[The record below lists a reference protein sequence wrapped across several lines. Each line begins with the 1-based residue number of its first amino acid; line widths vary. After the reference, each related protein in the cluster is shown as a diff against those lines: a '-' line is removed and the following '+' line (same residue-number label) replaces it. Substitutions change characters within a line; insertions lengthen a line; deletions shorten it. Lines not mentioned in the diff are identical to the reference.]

1 MKLNL
6 RDLQAL
12 LQENG
17 ILINFAGRFTQEIIE
32 ELGDAV
38 KRYLE
43 TENTPQSDTHNVFA
57 VFIEQTQ
64 NIKNYG
70 RAKESTPL
78 GERIAASGI
87 VAIGK
92 SEAGY
97 YVSSGN
103 LIDAGD
109 AARLT
114 EALDALAGLD
124 KAQLKKVYKEKLR
137 QEVPPGAQ
145 SAGIGLIDM
154 ARRAAKPLE
163 YAIASLD
170 ETMAFFTLKVY
181 V

>member
-1 MKLNL
+1 MKLGL

-17 ILINFAGRFTQEIIE
+17 ILINFSGRFTQEIIE

-43 TENTPQSDTHNVFA
+43 TENTPQSYTYNVFA

-70 RAKESTPL
+70 RAKEDTEL

-92 SEAGY
+92 SKEGY
-97 YVSSGN
+97 FVSSGN
-103 LIDAGD
+103 LIESSDAKK
-109 AARLT
+109 LT
-114 EALDALAGLD
+114 ASLDALAQLD
-124 KAQLKKVYKEKLR
+124 KAQLKKLFKERMR

-154 ARRAAKPLE
+154 ARRSAKPLE
-163 YAIASLD
+163 YAVMQIDGIL
-170 ETMAFFTLKVY
+170 AFFTLKVY